1 MKRSWQNPARILP
14 PCPLPRLPHRG
25 NENLRSG
32 QRTKEGTRLG
42 RASLI
47 KAQKYIFELEEA
59 AAKEE
64 NEREKKRR
72 GRERRGEE
80 RRTREQGLLPLADI
94 YSVNRQTDGQTMML
108 IARWTKASI
117 A

>member
-1 MKRSWQNPARILP
+1 MKRSCKILP
-14 PCPLPRLPHRG
+14 GSPLRPTPLLTRG

-47 KAQKYIFELEEA
+47 KAQKYIFELGEA
-59 AAKEE
+59 ADKE
-64 NEREKKRR
+64 EKKRSNADR
-72 GRERRGEE
+72 DEE
-80 RRTREQGLLPLADI
+80 RRRREGTGSSILPLADI